1 MTLSSYLKLAKA
13 HKRVSKV
20 PSCLDLCSLSSTLDL
35 DSRPRTIEGAG
46 KSQASSRGQ
55 SFGPSREYGR
65 PASQWIHSGVILLF
79 QHFRLFFISYSIIY
93 FAVYRLSTRKYSFL
107 SSFRGSQTAFF
118 VFESALKSNVRYLLR
133 LKKNDKLWYLTW
145 VERGEKYIQ
154 LILNCSRLGSFCC
167 N

>member
-1 MTLSSYLKLAKA
+1 MLFLNNFLKCFDTFVLSKTCESTQESEQSSM
-13 HKRVSKV
+13 VS
-20 PSCLDLCSLSSTLDL
+20 SCLDLCSLSSALDL

-133 LKKNDKLWYLTW
+133 LKKPINFD
-145 VERGEKYIQ
+145 I
-154 LILNCSRLGSFCC
+154 
-167 N
+167 